1 MILKRAYTLIASA
14 VIAAFSA
21 ELIAQ
26 PKALG
31 MSFSFN
37 NIGISYEHFGNDGNF
52 AEFSLNAKFSE
63 MFLGRQESHG
73 GDASFTWN
81 VKIGEIIT
89 SEGNPLVF
97 FAGPGAVAGWGA
109 DFKSIPG
116 IYLGIKGRVG
126 AECSFSRR
134 RVTISAYAA
143 PVLGAHISESEGG
156 IKMDYY
162 KNGLLYSWI
171 PEIGIKYRF

>member
-1 MILKRAYTLIASA
+1 MKIRSAYLLIAA
-14 VIAAFSA
+14 VLAAGLPA
-21 ELIAQ
+21 ELNAQ
-26 PKALG
+26 PKAFG

-37 NIGISYEHFGNDGNF
+37 NIGITYEHFGSEGNF
-52 AEFSLNAKFSE
+52 TEFALNAKFSE
-63 MFLGRQESHG
+63 MFLGRQKSHG

-81 VKIGEIIT
+81 MKIGEFIS
-89 SEGNPLVF
+89 SEGNPVTF

-109 DFKSIPG
+109 DFKKIPG
-116 IYLGIKGRVG
+116 IYVGIKGRIG

-143 PVLGAHISESEGG
+143 PVLGAHITESDDS

-162 KNGLLYSWI
+162 RNGLIYSLI